1 MRISILL
8 FFVLVFGFYFPSKAQ
23 INPLSNWKIKKI
35 AVLLNKEINID
46 SLSIEKNSF
55 SIKNIDTSFY
65 KVDYAKNNFI
75 LQKPIE
81 LDSIEIY
88 YRTLPFSFSS
98 PFYKK
103 DKKWYETNFAFG
115 NENFYDIE
123 KTNTDPFL
131 EFGNIDYNGA
141 FGRIL
146 SFGNNQDLTLNSQFN
161 LQMQGDLGD
170 SIKIVGA
177 ITDNTIPFQP
187 EGNTQQIQEFD
198 RVFIKLE
205 RKKSALMVGDF
216 DIKKPPGYFI
226 NFYKRVQG
234 GFFSTQL
241 QPFKNINSN
250 LEVGASIAKG
260 KFVRNLLQPID
271 GNQGPYKLT
280 GPNGEQFFIVLA
292 GSERVY
298 IDGVQIQRGENL
310 DYIIDYNTAEIIFMP
325 RRLITKDL
333 RIVVEFEFSDRNF
346 LNSLM
351 YLHNDWQLNKK
362 LNVSLN
368 VYANQ
373 DAKNQSI
380 LADLDS
386 SQKSFLNGVGDSIQN
401 ALYPSILFQ
410 DTFSNQKIL
419 YKKIDTLIGINLIT
433 FYRYSIDPDSAKYQL
448 NFTFVGEGNGNYIQS
463 VQAANGRV
471 YEWKAP
477 NGNTKFGN
485 YEPVIVLVTP
495 KKQQLISLASTYQID
510 SNKNIYVE
518 GALSN
523 TDPNTFS
530 EIGNENHLG
539 KALNV
544 IYNETRFLNFKKEQG
559 LKSFVNVEYVD
570 AKFKQIERY
579 RNVEFSRDWNLQNEP
594 IENEAITQAG
604 IEFYEKQYLKINY
617 HFTSFIRG
625 KTFDGKQHVSN
636 FNYTKNNW
644 NILAIGN
651 ISQQKSTLVNA
662 VFFRPNIVVQK
673 TFPKLKNSSISN
685 SYLQEKNNSKKIN
698 TDSLSKNAFAFNVY
712 RFKINNSKEAE
723 NQFEFEYMYRNDF
736 FEKNNEFT
744 KANHSNTFSLNGN
757 VATFKNQQITFT
769 SSYRQLFVSDTLI
782 SKEKAEESLLGRI
795 EYNASFLKNVIQG
808 NIIYEFGNGQELKK
822 EFAYVQVPAG
832 QGVYVWR
839 DYNNDNVPQLN
850 EFEVAIFQDEKRYI
864 RVFTITN
871 QYVKAKY
878 SNYSHS
884 INIIPRTIWNSKE
897 LPLLKKAA
905 ALFSYQS
912 SLQISNR
919 FLGEKGISQ
928 YNPFLSNFNDDILI
942 SNNASIINSIFF
954 NRFNNYWGID
964 FINTK
969 TNGKVLMNYG
979 IDSRQNKENL
989 WRIRYNINSQ
999 LSYNQ
1004 NIKTGS
1010 RLFLS
1015 PFLDNR
1021 NYFINYNSIE
1031 PAFTYLMFKNKWR
1044 FVGSYKYEERK
1055 NNPTYGTENVFS
1067 NSLSLETK
1075 YNMPNSGSVFAKTT
1089 FSNFNFNGNEN
1100 TGVGYIML
1108 DGLQKGKNWLWQVT
1122 FDKKISNNIEMSIEY
1137 EGRKTQENAPIH
1149 IGRASVRAVF

>member
-1 MRISILL
+1 ML
-8 FFVLVFGFYFPSKAQ
+8 FFVFFCGFYFPAKAQ
-23 INPLSNWKIKKI
+23 INPLSNWKSKTIS
-35 AVLLNKEINID
+35 VSLNQEINID
-46 SLSIEKNSF
+46 SLNIEKNSF
-55 SIKNIDTSFY
+55 SIAGFDSSFY
-65 KVDYAKNNFI
+65 KVDYEKNTFI
-75 LQKPIE
+75 ITQNIT
-81 LDSIEIY
+81 LDSIQIS
-88 YRTLPFSFSS
+88 YRTLPFSFST
-98 PFYKK
+98 PFFKK
-103 DKKWYETNFAFG
+103 DKKWFETNFVFG
-115 NENFYDIE
+115 KENFYDIE
-123 KTNTDPFL
+123 KTNNDPFL

-146 SFGNNQDLTLNSQFN
+146 SFGNNQDITLNSQFN

-205 RKKSALMVGDF
+205 RKKSALTVGDF

-226 NFYKRVQG
+226 NFFKRVQG

-241 QPFKNINSN
+241 QPTKNTSSN
-250 LEVGASIAKG
+250 LEIGTSIAKG
-260 KFVRNLLQPID
+260 KFVRNVLLPLD

-298 IDGVQIQRGENL
+298 IDGIQIQRGENL

-373 DAKNQSI
+373 DSKNQSI
-380 LADLDS
+380 LADLDAN
-386 SQKSFLNGVGDSIQN
+386 QKSFLNTIGDSIQN
-401 ALYPSILFQ
+401 ALYPSISFQ

-419 YKKIDTLIGINLIT
+419 YKKIDTLIGSNLIT
-433 FYRYSIDPDSAKYQL
+433 FYRYSTNPDSAKYQL

-510 SNKNIYVE
+510 SNKNINIE

-530 EIGNENHLG
+530 DIGNENHLG
-539 KALNV
+539 KALKL
-544 IYNETRFLNFKKEQG
+544 IYNENRFINIKKQQG
-559 LKSFVNVEYVD
+559 IKSFVNFEYVD
-570 AKFKQIERY
+570 SKFKQIERF
-579 RNVEFSRDWNLQNEP
+579 RNVEFARDWNLQNEA

-604 IEFYEKQYLKINY
+604 VEFYEQQHFKLNY

-625 KTFDGKQHVSN
+625 KTFDGKLHNAQL
-636 FNYTKNNW
+636 NYVKNNW

-651 ISQQKSTLVNA
+651 VSTQNSNLINSI
-662 VFFRPNIVVQK
+662 FYRPNVVIQK
-673 TFPKLKNSSISN
+673 TFPKLKNISISN
-685 SYLQEKNNSKKIN
+685 SYLQEKNISKITN
-698 TDSLSKNAFAFNVY
+698 TDSLSKSAFAFNVY
-712 RFKINNSKEAE
+712 RLKINNSKETE
-723 NQFEFEYMYRNDF
+723 NQFDFEYMFRDDYF
-736 FEKNNEFT
+736 GKNNQLT
-744 KANHSNTFSLNGN
+744 KANYSNTFTFNGN
-757 VATFKNQQITFT
+757 IATLKNQQVIIT

-795 EYNASFLKNVIQG
+795 EYNGSFLKNAIQG
-808 NIIYEFGNGQELKK
+808 NIVYEFGNGQELKK

-878 SNYSHS
+878 SNYTHS
-884 INIIPRTIWNSKE
+884 INITPRSLWNSNE

-905 ALFSYQS
+905 TLFSYQS

-919 FLGEKGISQ
+919 FLGQKGIAQ
-928 YNPFLSNFNDDILI
+928 YNPFLSNFNDDVLI

-954 NRFNNYWGID
+954 NRFSNLWGID
-964 FINTK
+964 YINTK

-989 WRIRYNINSQ
+989 LRGRYNINSQ
-999 LSYNQ
+999 LSFNQ
-1004 NIKTGS
+1004 NLKKGS

-1021 NYFINYNSIE
+1021 NYLINYNSVE
-1031 PAFTYLMFKNKWR
+1031 PAFTYLMNKNKLR
-1044 FVGSYKYEERK
+1044 FVGSYRYEERK
-1055 NNPTYGTENVFS
+1055 NTEEFGSENAFS
-1067 NSLSLETK
+1067 NSFSFETK

-1089 FSNFNFNGNEN
+1089 FSTIKFNGNEN
-1100 TGVGYIML
+1100 SGVGYIML